1 MIYVTINKQFKQ
13 EQFKQ
18 FCAKQERF
26 GSNGINCKLKAG
38 RSITAPIGH

>member
-18 FCAKQERF
+18 FCEKQECF
-26 GSNGINCKLKAG
+26 GSDGINCRLTG
-38 RSITAPIGH
+38 DGSGMIPTGY